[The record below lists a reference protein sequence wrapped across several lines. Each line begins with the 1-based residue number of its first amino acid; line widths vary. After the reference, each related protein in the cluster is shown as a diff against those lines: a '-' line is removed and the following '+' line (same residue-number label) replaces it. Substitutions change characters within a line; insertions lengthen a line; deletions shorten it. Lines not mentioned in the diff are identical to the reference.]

1 MSAHDSFRRRHS
13 QEPVRHMHVSDSF
26 MIAALFASLAPA
38 PAAARSPIQTQR
50 LMATSVP
57 LNASPNSSVLAAVWQ
72 DRLMAERKKLSAL
85 SSPSAAL
92 SWAASNVSVTAF
104 AASFVDGD
112 TTIILSALYT
122 TPECQNLSGAA
133 APNVNNCPVRIAVL
147 ENGHVKVVA
156 SVNDFPFIA
165 ALKEVGNEQ
174 GNLFDNRTSR
184 DQTLV
189 SFDRATHEITTLLIL
204 NGVRDNEKSIP
215 IQVAY

>member
-1 MSAHDSFRRRHS
+1 MRI
-13 QEPVRHMHVSDSF
+13 SDAF

-57 LNASPNSSVLAAVWQ
+57 LDASPNSSVITAVWQ
-72 DRLMAERKKLSAL
+72 DRLTAERKKLPTL

-112 TTIILSALYT
+112 KTIILSALYT

-133 APNVNNCPVRIAVL
+133 APNLNNCPVRIAVL

-156 SVNDFPFIA
+156 SASDFPFVA
-165 ALKEVGNEQ
+165 ALKEVGNDQ

-189 SFDRATHEITTLLIL
+189 SFDPATHEITTVLTL
-204 NGVRDNEKSIP
+204 NGVRDTEKSNP
-215 IQVAY
+215 IRIAY